1 VVPTDAETIHQ
12 RRWLALG
19 VLCFSLLVIGLD
31 NTILNVALPRLAEE
45 LNATNSELQWIV
57 DGYTLV
63 YAGLLLTSGSLG
75 DRFGR
80 KGALTIG
87 LAIFGVGSMVS
98 AFATSTEMLIA
109 TRSLMGVGAA
119 LIMPGTLSIM
129 TNVFHEPKERARAIG
144 IWAGVA
150 SAGIALGP
158 LIGGFLI
165 GHFWWGSVFLVNV
178 PVAII
183 AILAGHFVLPTSRDP
198 EAKRLDP
205 IGAVLSIA
213 ALMTILWAVIEAPT
227 KGWGST
233 TTLVAFG
240 LGAALLAGFIIWELR
255 CSHPMLELRF
265 FRNRRFTAANVAVT
279 LVFFAMFGSSFL
291 ITQELQF
298 VLGYD
303 ALKAGLAMLPI
314 ALPMLVLGPVSAR
327 LVERFGTKVVV
338 TGGLLM
344 VTAGLGLLSRITM
357 SSGYADVCVPMFV
370 LATGM
375 GLAMAPATESI
386 MGSLPRNRAGIGS
399 AMNDTTRQMGGALG
413 VAVIGSVMAS
423 VYRPQVTEN
432 LAGSGLPAPA
442 VDAISDQLGAV
453 YTVVDKMGLQGAEAA
468 NVIDAARSAFLDGFG
483 GAVLVG
489 AAVALV
495 GALVTL
501 VFLPAR
507 AVDPD
512 IEPHTPPPGVS
523 ADEIA
528 LIAAGSADALIAL
541 ESDDPEAVSA
551 SRSEID
557 PSSSLAD

>member
-1 VVPTDAETIHQ
+1 MVPTDAETIHQ

-233 TTLVAFG
+233 TILTAFG
-240 LGAALLAGFIIWELR
+240 LGAALLAGFIVWELN

-512 IEPHTPPPGVS
+512 IEPHTAPAGVS
-523 ADEIA
+523 ADEVA

-541 ESDDPEAVSA
+541 ESDDPEAVLT
-551 SRSEID
+551 SRSPID
-557 PSSSLAD
+557 SSSSLAD

>member
-1 VVPTDAETIHQ
+1 
-12 RRWLALG
+12 
-19 VLCFSLLVIGLD
+19 
-31 NTILNVALPRLAEE
+31 
-45 LNATNSELQWIV
+45 
-57 DGYTLV
+57 
-63 YAGLLLTSGSLG
+63 LLLTSGSLG

-80 KGALTIG
+80 KGALTLG
-87 LAIFGVGSMVS
+87 LAIFGTGSLVS
-98 AFATSTEMLIA
+98 AFATSTPMLIA

-165 GHFWWGSVFLVNV
+165 RHFWWGSVFLVNV

-183 AILAGHFVLPTSRDP
+183 AIIAGHFVLPTSRDP

-205 IGAVLSIA
+205 TGAVLSIA
-213 ALMTILWAVIEAPT
+213 ALMTILWAVIEAPN

-233 TTLVAFG
+233 TILTAFG
-240 LGAALLAGFIIWELR
+240 IGAALLAGFIMWELHS
-255 CSHPMLELRF
+255 SHPMLELRF

-344 VTAGLGLLSRITM
+344 VTAGLGLLSQITLA
-357 SSGYADVCVPMFV
+357 SGYAHVCVPMFI

-442 VDAISDQLGAV
+442 VDAIRDQLGAT
-453 YTVVDKMGLQGAEAA
+453 YTVVQKLGLQGDEAA
-468 NVIDAARSAFLDGFG
+468 NVIHAARSAFLDGFG

-512 IEPHTPPPGVS
+512 IVEPHTAPVGVS
-523 ADEIA
+523 ADEVA

-541 ESDDPEAVSA
+541 ESDDPEAVPV

>member
-31 NTILNVALPRLAEE
+31 NTILNVALPQLAED
-45 LNATNSELQWIV
+45 LGATNSQLQWIV

-63 YAGLLLTSGSLG
+63 YAGLLLTTGSLG

-80 KGALTIG
+80 KGALTVG
-87 LAIFGVGSMVS
+87 LGVFGFGSMVS
-98 AFATSTEMLIA
+98 AFATSTEMLIV

-150 SAGIALGP
+150 SAGVAIGP

-165 GHFWWGSVFLVNV
+165 RHFWWGSVFLVNV
-178 PVAII
+178 PVVII
-183 AILAGHFVLPTSRDP
+183 AIVAGHYVLPTSRDP
-198 EAKRLDP
+198 EATKLDP
-205 IGAVLSIA
+205 LGAVLSIA
-213 ALMTILWAVIEAPT
+213 ALMTILWATIEAPA
-227 KGWGST
+227 KGWSST
-233 TTLVAFG
+233 TILTAFAVGALFLVAF
-240 LGAALLAGFIIWELR
+240 IVWELR

-265 FRNRRFTAANVAVT
+265 FKNRRFTAANVAIT
-279 LVFFAMFGSSFL
+279 MVFFALFGASFL

-303 ALKAGLAMLPI
+303 ALQAGIALLPI

-338 TGGLLM
+338 TGGLTL
-344 VTAGLGLLSRITM
+344 VAVGLALLSRVTLT
-357 SSGYADVCVPMFV
+357 SGYVDVCVPMFI
-370 LATGM
+370 LAFGM
-375 GLAMAPATESI
+375 GLTMAPATESI
-386 MGSLPRNRAGIGS
+386 MGSLPRSRAGIGS

-423 VYRPQVTEN
+423 VYRPQVITN
-432 LAGSGLPAPA
+432 LEGSGLPPQA
-442 VDAISDQLGAV
+442 VDAVADQIGAA
-453 YTVVDKMGLQGAEAA
+453 YTVVERLGLQGAEAA
-468 NVIDAARSAFLDGFG
+468 NVIDAARSAFIDGFG

-489 AAVALV
+489 AAVALL

-501 VFLPAR
+501 FFLPAR

-512 IEPHTPPPGVS
+512 IDPHTAPIGVTP
-523 ADEIA
+523 DEVA
-528 LIAAGSADALIAL
+528 FVASGSADAAIAL
-541 ESDDPEAVSA
+541 ESDDPEGEP
-551 SRSEID
+551 RID